1 MIITVGWCKLDLI
14 MSQIN
19 SNLDLLTYGKIHA
32 TLKKSDPEGQLFM
45 GKSKSRYPS
54 ITLPRG
60 KFKVCYLK
68 AKLSMAYL
76 LP

>member
-14 MSQIN
+14 MAQIN
-19 SNLDLLTYGKIHA
+19 SNPDLLTHA

-54 ITLPRG
+54 ITLPRD
-60 KFKVCYLK
+60 KFKVCYIK